1 MALALST
8 FGCNV
13 LTGSADLAI
22 ACEDEC
28 ELSAPRRSTSS
39 SSTEP
44 LDGGRAR
51 PAPDGAAPALDA
63 GDERGT
69 DAGRDDVDEQDGGA
83 PERVRCGDVGCG
95 GEEAE
100 CCVRSGAMTC
110 IGAQASCSYGVR
122 MRCDEAA
129 GCGAGQVCCL
139 DGVYRRNEAVCTA
152 RSDCWGSGAMVLCS
166 TSGDCL
172 SGQTCLPFVQP
183 PGYAR
188 CVTAW

>member
-13 LTGSADLAI
+13 LAGSADLAI
-22 ACEDEC
+22 ACEAEG
-28 ELSAPRRSTSS
+28 ERGAPRRSTSS
-39 SSTEP
+39 PSTEP

-129 GCGAGQVCCL
+129 DCGAGQVCCL